1 MLIIAE
7 FLPIIIFLLIPIF
20 VVFGKMIKRVP
31 KDTVY
36 IIDKHTH
43 YHKTVKNGFFFLNP
57 VTHTITTKI
66 STNPITVRYTDTFE
80 TEDGKNIFVSFYVT
94 YSAKNM
100 EDILY
105 NLEKVRRS
113 IDDILKSCMYSTML
127 SLNSKVISK
136 ALIMRVFKYN
146 LESQAMSIGLNIHN
160 FDVIQISNVSPTL
173 TSKPFKP
180 HRNYSDSPDPIQ
192 YN

>member
-1 MLIIAE
+1 MLLTEDFLSLILFISIIA
-7 FLPIIIFLLIPIF
+7 LF
-20 VVFGKMIKRVP
+20 VFKSMLKRVP

-57 VTHTITTKI
+57 VNHTITTKI
-66 STNPITVRYTDTFE
+66 SLKPLTVRYSDVFE
-80 TEDGKNIFVSFYVT
+80 TEDGKNFFVSFGVT

-100 EDILY
+100 EDVLY

-127 SLNSKVISK
+127 SLNSKIISK
-136 ALIMRVFKYN
+136 AVIMRVFKYN
-146 LESQAMSIGLNIHN
+146 LESQAMSFGLNIHN
-160 FDVIQISNVSPTL
+160 FDVNQITNTTPYSTA
-173 TSKPFKP
+173 KAFKP
-180 HRNYSDSPDPIQ
+180 HKNYSDSPDPIQ
-192 YN
+192 YT